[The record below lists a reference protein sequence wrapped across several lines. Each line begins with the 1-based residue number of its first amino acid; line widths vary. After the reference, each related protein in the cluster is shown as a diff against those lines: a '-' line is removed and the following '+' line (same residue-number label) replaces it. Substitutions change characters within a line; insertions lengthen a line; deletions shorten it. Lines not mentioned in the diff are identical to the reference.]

1 MSDTMNDRTTLA
13 FPAVLTVASPPAVS
27 AATTADV
34 PISDVDARCW
44 SPV

>member
-1 MSDTMNDRTTLA
+1 MSNAMNDRTTLA
-13 FPAVLTVASPPAVS
+13 FPAVLTVASLPAVS

-34 PISDVDARCW
+34 TISDVDARCW